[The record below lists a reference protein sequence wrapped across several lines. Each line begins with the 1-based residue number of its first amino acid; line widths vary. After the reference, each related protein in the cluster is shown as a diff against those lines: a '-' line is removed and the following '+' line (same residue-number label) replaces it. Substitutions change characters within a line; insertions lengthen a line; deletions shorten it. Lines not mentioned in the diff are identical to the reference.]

1 MSFIILVPII
11 VFGFVL
17 LIGLIATKSQSSQ
30 RNAGPRPNRDAM
42 AILDE
47 RFAKGEIDEAEYTRK
62 KTVLRR

>member
-17 LIGLIATKSQSSQ
+17 LIGLIATKSRGTQGDF
-30 RNAGPRPNRDAM
+30 RPRSNRDAM

-47 RFAKGEIDEAEYTRK
+47 RFARGEIDEAEYVRK

>member
-17 LIGLIATKSQSSQ
+17 LVGLIATKNRGTQGDS
-30 RNAGPRPNRDAM
+30 RPRSNRDAM

-47 RFAKGEIDEAEYTRK
+47 RFARGEIDEAEYVRK